1 MIRLAT
7 ESDALACRRIYAP
20 NVTHTA
26 ISFELEVPPV
36 EEMARRIATKIPKYP
51 WLVLE
56 DGADVLGYAH
66 ASAYRDRPA
75 YQWSVETS
83 VYVAPEARGRGVGR
97 QLYTALL
104 ALLRRQGFVSA
115 YAGIALP
122 NEASVRLH
130 ESQGFAPIGIYRNA
144 GFKLGQWRD
153 VGWWQLQLQEPPR
166 EPAPPLRMADLTA
179 LP

>member
-7 ESDALACRRIYAP
+7 ESDAPACRRIYAP

-26 ISFELEVPPV
+26 ISFELEVPSV
-36 EEMARRIATKIPKYP
+36 EEMARRIASKLPRFP

-66 ASAYRDRPA
+66 GSTYRDRPA
-75 YQWSVETS
+75 YQWSVEVS
-83 VYVAPEARGRGVGR
+83 VYVAAEARGRGVGR
-97 QLYTALL
+97 RLYTALL
-104 ALLRRQGFVSA
+104 ALLRSQGFVSA

-122 NEASVRLH
+122 NDASVRLH
-130 ESQGFAPIGIYRNA
+130 ESMGFTPIGVYRNA

-153 VGWWQLQLQEPPR
+153 VGWWQLELQEPPP
-166 EPAPPLRMADLTA
+166 EPAPPLPTPDGAA
-179 LP
+179 LL

>member
-7 ESDALACRRIYAP
+7 ESDAPACLRIYAP

-26 ISFELEVPPV
+26 ISFELEVPAV
-36 EEMARRIATKIPKYP
+36 EEMARRIAAKSPRYP

-56 DGADVLGYAH
+56 EGADVLGYAY
-66 ASAYRDRPA
+66 AGTYRDRPA
-75 YQWSVETS
+75 YQWSVEVS
-83 VYVAPEARGRGVGR
+83 VYVAAEARGRGVGR
-97 QLYTALL
+97 RLYTALL
-104 ALLRRQGFVSA
+104 ALLRRQGFVTA

-130 ESQGFAPIGIYRNA
+130 ESLGFTPIGFYRNA
-144 GFKLGQWRD
+144 GFKLGRWHD

-166 EPAPPLRMADLTA
+166 EPAPPLLLSDVAVL
-179 LP
+179 L

>member
-7 ESDALACRRIYAP
+7 ESDAPACRRIYAP

-26 ISFELEVPPV
+26 ISFELEVPSV
-36 EEMARRIATKIPKYP
+36 EEMARRIATKLPRFP
-51 WLVLE
+51 WLVCA
-56 DGADVLGYAH
+56 DPDVLGYAH
-66 ASAYRDRPA
+66 AGNYRDRPA

-83 VYVAPEARGRGVGR
+83 VYVAAEARGRGVGR
-97 QLYTALL
+97 RLYTALL
-104 ALLRRQGFVSA
+104 DLLRRQGFVTA

-130 ESQGFAPIGIYRNA
+130 EFQGFTPIGIYRNA

-153 VGWWQLQLQEPPR
+153 VGWWQLQLQDPPT
-166 EPAPPLRMADLTA
+166 EPAPPLRTADVAAFL
-179 LP
+179 